1 MRTSRFLIVTLL
13 AGATVSSQARAQRV
27 SDFEDSWYW
36 GLKSGVATF
45 SPTLGGNE
53 SSLTY
58 GAEWLITR
66 NRGALYVSFDEANV
80 STVSAV
86 VAPSTSAGFRPVAVD
101 RMHRIG
107 FAALAFP
114 KRFGSV
120 RPYAGLGVSIAL
132 LGGAAPMVESQDES
146 VDDAVFERIDQR
158 KSQANFLGMAG
169 AQFEM
174 RRLAVF
180 FQASV
185 VPSSSSFLL
194 GDSSLGFFE
203 GGIRYN
209 FGHARD
215 GLK

>member
-1 MRTSRFLIVTLL
+1 MRTTRFLSAALVIGLS
-13 AGATVSSQARAQRV
+13 VSSTASAQRA
-27 SDFEDSWYW
+27 SEFEDSWYW

-45 SPTLGGNE
+45 SPTLGGTE

-66 NRGALYVSFDEANV
+66 SRGGLYVSFDESKV

-86 VAPSTSAGFRPVAVD
+86 VDPSTSAGFRPVAID
-101 RMHRIG
+101 RMHRVG

-114 KRFGSV
+114 KRFGSF
-120 RPYAGLGVSIAL
+120 RPYAGLGVSIEL
-132 LGGAAPMVESQDES
+132 LGGAAPMVQTQDES
-146 VDDAVFERIDQR
+146 VDDAVFDRIDQR
-158 KSQANFLGMAG
+158 KSQANVLGMG
-169 AQFEM
+169 GVQFEM

-180 FQASV
+180 AQASF

-203 GGIRYN
+203 GGVRYN
-209 FGHARD
+209 FGGARE